1 MLPAGMVRL
10 KGQSRGD
17 EGGPISD
24 FLPLPAPEA
33 PAKGL
38 TAWLTAGLRD
48 AIAERRLAAGTRLPA
63 TRVLAA
69 DLKVSRG
76 VVVEAYQRLIDEG
89 LAVGRTGAGTVV
101 SDVPEKSAV
110 PVDRRRALDKLQLP
124 LPPSEG
130 IDLSPGVPD
139 LSAFPRA
146 QWLRAEKAVL
156 DEITA
161 ADLGYGDPGGNPLLR
176 EELIGWL
183 RRTRGVRAEADDII
197 VVSGVAQALALLAQT
212 LRASG
217 VTAAAVEDPGSRGAR
232 DQMAHW
238 GVRPVPVP
246 VDEQGIRVD
255 RITEGT
261 AVLTPA
267 HQFPTGVV
275 LSPGRRRALLDWG
288 GLIVEDDYDAE
299 HRYDRAPVAALQGS
313 APERVAYA
321 GSVSKSLAPG
331 MRLGWLV
338 APRRLQPALL
348 EAKHDSDLG
357 NPAIPQLVLARLLAS
372 GDYERHLRTVRARQ
386 RRRRDALLAGLR
398 RHLPQA
404 RVTGVAAGLHLLI
417 LLPGDGPDE
426 ILAER
431 AAAHG
436 VRVHPLSWHRLEP
449 GPPGLVLGYAANP
462 PDRLAEAA
470 ERLAF
475 LNEINF
481 A

>member
-1 MLPAGMVRL
+1 
-10 KGQSRGD
+10 
-17 EGGPISD
+17 
-24 FLPLPAPEA
+24 
-33 PAKGL
+33 
-38 TAWLTAGLRD
+38 
-48 AIAERRLAAGTRLPA
+48 
-63 TRVLAA
+63 
-69 DLKVSRG
+69 
-76 VVVEAYQRLIDEG
+76 
-89 LAVGRTGAGTVV
+89 
-101 SDVPEKSAV
+101 
-110 PVDRRRALDKLQLP
+110 
-124 LPPSEG
+124 
-130 IDLSPGVPD
+130 
-139 LSAFPRA
+139 
-146 QWLRAEKAVL
+146 
-156 DEITA
+156 
-161 ADLGYGDPGGNPLLR
+161 
-176 EELIGWL
+176 
-183 RRTRGVRAEADDII
+183 
-197 VVSGVAQALALLAQT
+197 
-212 LRASG
+212 
-217 VTAAAVEDPGSRGAR
+217 
-232 DQMAHW
+232 
-238 GVRPVPVP
+238 
-246 VDEQGIRVD
+246 
-255 RITEGT
+255 
-261 AVLTPA
+261 
-267 HQFPTGVV
+267 V